1 MKLVTALIQPEK
13 FEDIKIALEN
23 LGVDGMTVSEASGYG
38 RQSGHTEIYRGKE
51 YTVRLIPKVRL
62 EILAD
67 DAQADD
73 IVGVII
79 ATANTGSPGDGKVW
93 VSPVDEVVRVS
104 TGERDLAAI

>member
-38 RQSGHTEIYRGKE
+38 RQGGHTEIYRGKE